1 MSPYVDGLAHLA
13 WIQLWQVAVV
23 ALLVGAVARLCCR
36 NRPRLAYALWML
48 VVVKSIVPPVWSSPV
63 GLFSWALVGTAAARP
78 DAATQTN
85 GEWGSSPVIAPVR
98 GNTVPVTR
106 IAEGEAAPKRGIDW
120 HDVSLAAFSIWSAG
134 LVLGIGYVL
143 GKQLICA
150 NLIRRSRVA
159 ADGRITS
166 KLVDLSRRLRVKRRV
181 RLIVTSKPI
190 GPLAFGLFRPAILL
204 PELLLDGIPAEQID
218 LVLAHELI
226 HVRRG
231 DVLANKLQLVA
242 HLIWWFNPL
251 VWWANQQADRERER
265 CCDEE
270 VVAGVGCKPVLYART
285 LLNVLEQK
293 GRLRALVALPGVR
306 ALEVTSQRLE
316 SIMKYSQTD
325 YRRAS
330 STLAARLC
338 GRNGIARS
346 RNGHYFPKPV
356 TGQRRGRGLATGRRR
371 ERGARSWE
379 GARLASSTR
388 REHTTTVRR
397 HMENCAL
404 RILWPC
410 GLSNRGRRTDDHRR
424 QMAPAEPAYSR
435 IPAPSR
441 REQKSDVG
449 RFVGRSIGRSN
460 LKGDLLVGRRSA
472 DDLLRLRSR
481 VAEANRIQDYASR
494 QGLPIRARSSEEG

>member
-1 MSPYVDGLAHLA
+1 M
-13 WIQLWQVAVV
+13 
-23 ALLVGAVARLCCR
+23 
-36 NRPRLAYALWML
+36 
-48 VVVKSIVPPVWSSPV
+48 
-63 GLFSWALVGTAAARP
+63 
-78 DAATQTN
+78 
-85 GEWGSSPVIAPVR
+85 
-98 GNTVPVTR
+98 PVTR

-270 VVAGVGCKPVLYART
+270 VVAGVGCKPVLYA
-285 LLNVLEQK
+285 
-293 GRLRALVALPGVR
+293 
-306 ALEVTSQRLE
+306 
-316 SIMKYSQTD
+316 
-325 YRRAS
+325 
-330 STLAARLC
+330 
-338 GRNGIARS
+338 
-346 RNGHYFPKPV
+346 
-356 TGQRRGRGLATGRRR
+356 
-371 ERGARSWE
+371 
-379 GARLASSTR
+379 
-388 REHTTTVRR
+388 
-397 HMENCAL
+397 
-404 RILWPC
+404 
-410 GLSNRGRRTDDHRR
+410 HRC
-424 QMAPAEPAYSR
+424 
-435 IPAPSR
+435 
-441 REQKSDVG
+441 
-449 RFVGRSIGRSN
+449 
-460 LKGDLLVGRRSA
+460 
-472 DDLLRLRSR
+472 
-481 VAEANRIQDYASR
+481 
-494 QGLPIRARSSEEG
+494 